1 MKIYTV
7 KIYTVTFNDG
17 GWHTSLPEYRV
28 VAESKEEAI
37 EKVLNDNP
45 RYKNGYDAWASE
57 FKIEGYVIEVYDEK
71 TYNRDKNLEKLI

>member
-1 MKIYTV
+1 M

-17 GWHTSLPEYRV
+17 GWHSSRPEHQV

-37 EKVLNDNP
+37 EKVLIEFP
-45 RYKNGYDAWASE
+45 IYRNGYDAWASE

-71 TYNRDKNLEKLI
+71 SYNRDKNIEKLI